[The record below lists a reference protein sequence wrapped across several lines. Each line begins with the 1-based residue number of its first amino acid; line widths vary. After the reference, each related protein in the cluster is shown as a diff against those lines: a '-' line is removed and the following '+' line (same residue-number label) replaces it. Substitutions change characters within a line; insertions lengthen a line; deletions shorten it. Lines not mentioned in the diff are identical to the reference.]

1 MELIVVRPLYGAA
14 SLQLADYTALH
25 CTDLCTARRRVM
37 SEVEAAN
44 AAALKIQS
52 RYKAYRT
59 RRAIDG
65 MALSKADWQTV
76 LNQVDILLR
85 SSQFKEAQPKELSV
99 RGKWIRCLG
108 SAGAIGRVSARFPDP
123 ASCLHLQHMCRL
135 EVCLLPARQQ
145 T

>member
-1 MELIVVRPLYGAA
+1 
-14 SLQLADYTALH
+14 
-25 CTDLCTARRRVM
+25 M

-65 MALSKADWQTV
+65 MTLSKADWQTV
-76 LNQVDILLR
+76 LNQVNILLR

-99 RGKWIRCLG
+99 RGKWVRCLG
-108 SAGAIGRVSARFPDP
+108 SAGAIGRVSARLPCS
-123 ASCLHLQHMCRL
+123 ASCLHLQRMCRS
-135 EVCLLPARQQ
+135 EVRHIDRHSICTTVCYMRHAYQIQFEALSL
-145 T
+145 TEIL